1 MDKMIIEL
9 IFFTSSQSKMKIL
22 SIKIFIL
29 FASFS
34 IIGQDYFPV
43 NGPKSKNNNFT
54 FLKNA
59 VIHVSFDQ
67 VIEKGDLILQD
78 GKIFNVGTN
87 LVAPKNSVKYDLNGK
102 HIYCSFI
109 ELFSSIGLPQPKK
122 KKRPDYPQYT
132 SSKKRPLLLERI
144 NSSRIQCY

>member
-9 IFFTSSQSKMKIL
+9 IFFTFTIQNENTLNQNIHFNRL
-22 SIKIFIL
+22 IFNNWARL
-29 FASFS
+29 
-34 IIGQDYFPV
+34 YR
-43 NGPKSKNNNFT
+43 PKSKNNNFT

-78 GKIFNVGTN
+78 GKIVNVGTN

-109 ELFSSIGLPQPKK
+109 ELSFIGLPEPKK
-122 KKRPDYPQYT
+122 EKGQLSSIYKFKKA
-132 SSKKRPLLLERI
+132 LLLE
-144 NSSRIQCY
+144 